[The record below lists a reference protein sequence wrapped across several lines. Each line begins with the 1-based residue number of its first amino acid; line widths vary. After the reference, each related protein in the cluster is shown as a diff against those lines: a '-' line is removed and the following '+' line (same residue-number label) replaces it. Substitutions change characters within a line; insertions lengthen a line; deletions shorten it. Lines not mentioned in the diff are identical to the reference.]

1 MLTFV
6 CVVKHS
12 VAGRKPKLGSQLKKY
27 EIHSSSFI
35 LDKLA
40 HFVQILNRKQ
50 LMGSLH
56 HHFQDLNS
64 DKIDN
69 TQVKLK
75 TSLLNAISDGCLQK
89 CLDALT
95 TCSNVHLQILPC
107 WSPEFTTQWRN
118 ENTRRVR
125 Q

>member
-69 TQVKLK
+69 TQGE
-75 TSLLNAISDGCLQK
+75 ISSDLYR
-89 CLDALT
+89 T
-95 TCSNVHLQILPC
+95 
-107 WSPEFTTQWRN
+107 
-118 ENTRRVR
+118 
-125 Q
+125 